1 MKIREIISEAPTD
14 DMGRAVG
21 HTASAGARGV
31 GTAIGAVA
39 GAPKRLVKGIKSGAA
54 AFDKLMSPS
63 RWFDGGGNE
72 PSNFEKDT
80 EKNDKAAAAAAA
92 AAEKN
97 TLKAVSQGITPN
109 AQDVENLK
117 QLAASSK
124 TPEEQAVL
132 KAAYSGQKLTPEQLE
147 IIKQLTY
154 KL

>member
-1 MKIREIISEAPTD
+1 MKIREIISEGPVGSI
-14 DMGRAVG
+14 GRAVG
-21 HTASAGARGV
+21 HTTSAATTGI
-31 GTAIGAVA
+31 GTAVGAVA

-63 RWFDGGGNE
+63 RWFDGGGDE

-92 AAEKN
+92 AEKN
-97 TLKAVSQGITPN
+97 ALKAVSQGITPN

-117 QLAASSK
+117 QLAARSK

-132 KAAYSGQKLTPEQLE
+132 QAAYSGQKLTPEQLA